1 MLEISQNQSRS
12 FQLRFQLCWEINLL
26 RIQFYWEL
34 NFAEIAIYLRFS
46 YAENSVLLRIQFY
59 KEFCFTK
66 HSVLLRSQFL
76 ENSVFAENSVL
87 LRIKLLRHF
96 WWVFK
101 HCVLVEDRGG
111 WFPWL
116 FPFTLDLLAHESRS
130 SFLESWEMTWNILII
145 NIYSQHT
152 DFPTPM

>member
-1 MLEISQNQSRS
+1 MKYLKISQDHFSWDFS
-12 FQLRFQLCWEINLL
+12 FAEKSTCWEFSFTESSILLRLQFSWDLVML
-26 RIQFYWEL
+26 RIQFYW
-34 NFAEIAIYLRFS
+34 
-46 YAENSVLLRIQFY
+46 
-59 KEFCFTK
+59 EFCFTK
-66 HSVLLRSQFL
+66 HSVLLRSHFL

-87 LRIKLLRHF
+87 LRIKFLRHF